1 MERTNYSTGQ
11 KEQMGK
17 CLLGVQIWPLEKAE
31 QQPVG
36 NGRNDP
42 NNEPFL
48 PPPTGRLRF
57 SLNPFVMGSELFGPK
72 ICAQIACTCCCVI
85 SIFLLVYFSG
95 FFNLIFSFIL
105 ALFT

>member
-1 MERTNYSTGQ
+1 MERTNYETGQ

-72 ICAQIACTCCCVI
+72 ICAKITCICCCVI

-95 FFNLIFSFIL
+95 FFNLIFSFLL